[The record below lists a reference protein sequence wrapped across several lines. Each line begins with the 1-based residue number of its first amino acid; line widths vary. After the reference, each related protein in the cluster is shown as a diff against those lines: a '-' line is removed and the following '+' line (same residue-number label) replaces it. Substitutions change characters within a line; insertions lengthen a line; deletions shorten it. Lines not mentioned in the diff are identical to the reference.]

1 MDRCIEIEW
10 RRTLKMEIALSHRIF
25 LSLLLFV
32 LYRTKSPYY
41 TSLSSEEEEE

>member
-1 MDRCIEIEW
+1 MDKCIENE
-10 RRTLKMEIALSHRIF
+10 RKSTLKIEIALSHRIF